1 MLSRTSNNRVT
12 LLLTI
17 LFVLMIATACE
28 EIDVYTVSQVEE
40 VERYLADSD
49 LCAELFRDHGL
60 TGTITYMI
68 PGSDTVYTDI
78 VDSVKR
84 SVSVRLDPN
93 DLLSVGIGTYYYAT
107 ATITNNL
114 YGKLQKQI
122 SGRVIEGPYTRP
134 LRRKAFLVKLG
145 DNNQAYSG
153 WLLQG
158 VNLGDATRYL
168 TVATTS
174 GDTLE
179 IEYLTGMYIGGSRV
193 EDPNGD
199 DYFDVDDIQTIQKGA
214 RITFDGCG
222 KYAVLANYESS
233 SGYLFENLTEGHTD
247 SSCFS
252 DSVSTSSTTNYF
264 WNSLF
269 VRGFNHPNDSTL
281 ITTESF
287 IPYIISD

>member
-1 MLSRTSNNRVT
+1 MLSRTSNNRLT
-12 LLLTI
+12 LIVTI
-17 LFVLMIATACE
+17 LFVLMMASACE

-40 VERYLADSD
+40 VERYLADSEI
-49 LCAELFRDHGL
+49 CTELFRDHGL
-60 TGTITYMI
+60 TGTITYII
-68 PGSDTVYTDI
+68 PGNDTVYTDI
-78 VDSVKR
+78 VDSTKR
-84 SVSVRLDPN
+84 SISVRLDPN
-93 DLLSVGIGTYYYAT
+93 ELLNLGIGSYYYAT
-107 ATITNNL
+107 ATITNSL

-122 SGRVIEGPYTRP
+122 SGRVDEVNFTRF
-134 LRRKAFLVKLG
+134 LQRKAFLVKLG

-158 VNLGDATRYL
+158 VNLGDATRYI

-179 IEYLTGMYIGGSRV
+179 LEYLTGMYIGGGRV
-193 EDPNGD
+193 EDPNDD
-199 DYFDVDDIQTIQKGA
+199 DYFDVDDIKTIEKGA

-222 KYAVLANYESS
+222 KYQVLANYEAS
-233 SGYLFENLTEGHTD
+233 SGYLTENVTEGHTD

-252 DSVSTSSTTNYF
+252 DSVLTSTATNYF

-269 VRGFNHPNDSTL
+269 VRSFNRPNDSTL